1 MFNLHL
7 RGLGA
12 PGSSEQILVFLIM
25 GFLIGAAVLLRE
37 QAFAW
42 FALTGGSLFGL
53 KWVWGPA
60 KEHLDS
66 AMATTVVLGVV
77 GLAAGSGF
85 MLYKSIVTLT

>member
-12 PGSSEQILVFLIM
+12 PGSSEQILVFFIM
-25 GFLIGAAVLLRE
+25 GFLIGAAVVLRE

-53 KWVWGPA
+53 KWVWALPRSIWTA
-60 KEHLDS
+60 P
-66 AMATTVVLGVV
+66 MATTVVLGVV